1 MRPFLLSLAAI
12 SLTASAL
19 IPRSPATADDLYKW
33 TDDKGRVHYSSSPPP
48 ESTKKAVSIDSRKLS
63 SINALPNDPHK
74 DRAEGREPADDS
86 GSASWAP
93 AAPANS
99 KNSVTANPP
108 ALVSPSLR
116 VPRNTPT
123 APARPSTES
132 ARPPVLIPASLLPP
146 SNPPAIAKSEQ
157 PAQPDIV
164 EVVAQGMGTD
174 ANAALLNAYSNAV
187 QQALGSY
194 VDAETLVQNDQ
205 IVRDKILTYS
215 KGFIEKVDIVSQN
228 QANGLFEVKIRAKVK
243 RQQLLEQAR
252 TNNITVKA
260 MEGVSLHAQVESQLR
275 QEKDAKALLEKALLP
290 LMGTTF
296 HRAEL
301 VPPTQEQPNP
311 TIDKKGT
318 DDNFVTLDYKV
329 YLWIDEQ
336 EYYKYLE
343 NNLVPVF
350 DQIANRKQ
358 DVTTKYI
365 IKTYSLKDG
374 TGHEYK
380 KTDYHEEHPSSY
392 IKQGKENERA
402 VSILYWKD
410 KTFTFGK
417 FKVYF
422 IPEELVPKGLIKVY
436 WLGQLEIELSL
447 LDENGIPVALGTL
460 EPRENFFG
468 NDVSH
473 FSLSKNSY
481 CINIRP
487 YFFAWDLV
495 VPPKSY
501 YHTLEIKAA
510 KEDLPRIKKSK
521 LEIKT
526 KN

>member
-19 IPRSPATADDLYKW
+19 IPRSPATAGDLYKW

-243 RQQLLEQAR
+243 RQQFR
-252 TNNITVKA
+252 T
-260 MEGVSLHAQVESQLR
+260 
-275 QEKDAKALLEKALLP
+275 
-290 LMGTTF
+290 
-296 HRAEL
+296 
-301 VPPTQEQPNP
+301 
-311 TIDKKGT
+311 
-318 DDNFVTLDYKV
+318 
-329 YLWIDEQ
+329 
-336 EYYKYLE
+336 
-343 NNLVPVF
+343 
-350 DQIANRKQ
+350 
-358 DVTTKYI
+358 
-365 IKTYSLKDG
+365 
-374 TGHEYK
+374 
-380 KTDYHEEHPSSY
+380 
-392 IKQGKENERA
+392 
-402 VSILYWKD
+402 
-410 KTFTFGK
+410 
-417 FKVYF
+417 
-422 IPEELVPKGLIKVY
+422 
-436 WLGQLEIELSL
+436 
-447 LDENGIPVALGTL
+447 
-460 EPRENFFG
+460 
-468 NDVSH
+468 
-473 FSLSKNSY
+473 
-481 CINIRP
+481 
-487 YFFAWDLV
+487 FA
-495 VPPKSY
+495 
-501 YHTLEIKAA
+501 
-510 KEDLPRIKKSK
+510 
-521 LEIKT
+521 
-526 KN
+526 